1 MSGADLLVAGG
12 TVLRDGVA
20 EAGDVAIAGGRVVA
34 SAAPGSPVLDAAGL
48 LVAPGL
54 IDVQVNGAV
63 GVDLTYEP
71 ERWPEV
77 ASFLPRTGVTS
88 WCPTLITC
96 PLESIARA
104 QASVLGATP
113 EGAAAALGLHLEGPM
128 LSPAYNGAHPVEHQ
142 RLPDP
147 ALYADWSPATGV
159 ALVTIAPEL
168 PGALAA
174 IETLVARGIAV
185 SVGHSAAGPLEVSAA
200 ADAGARGVTHLFNAM
215 GALHHREL
223 GTVGAALADDR
234 LLCGLIADGL
244 HVHPAVVR
252 LAWDRLGPER
262 TVLVSDAVWALGA
275 PAGPHRLGDTLVVA
289 DGSGVRT
296 GDGRLAGSLLGLDDG
311 LRTLLAAGASRAD
324 AVAAATAT
332 PAALLGLADR
342 GHLRPG
348 AVGDV
353 VLLTPALEVVATVV
367 RGRLAY
373 HRDDVDEAVAA
384 QVAG

>member
-1 MSGADLLVAGG
+1 MSAADLLITGG
-12 TVLRDGVA
+12 TVLRDGAA
-20 EAGDVAIAGGRVVA
+20 EPGDVAIAGGRVVA
-34 SAAPGSPVLDAAGL
+34 SSPAGSTVLDATGL

-54 IDVQVNGAV
+54 IDVQINGAA

-77 ASFLPRTGVTS
+77 AAFLPRTGVTS

-96 PLESIARA
+96 PVESIARA
-104 QASVLGATP
+104 QASVVGAVP
-113 EGAAAALGLHLEGPM
+113 DGAAAPLGLHLEGPM
-128 LSPAYNGAHPVEHQ
+128 LSPANRGAHPVEHL

-147 ALYADWSPATGV
+147 RLYADWSPATGV

-168 PGALAA
+168 PGAIAA
-174 IETLVARGIAV
+174 IETLAGRGVAV
-185 SVGHSAAGPLEVSAA
+185 SVGHSAAGPVEVAAA

-215 GALHHREL
+215 GPLHHREL
-223 GTVGAALADDR
+223 GTVGAALAEDR
-234 LLCGLIADGL
+234 LRCGLIADGL

-252 LAWDRLGPER
+252 VAWDRLGPER

-289 DGSGVRT
+289 DDNGVRT

-311 LRTLLAAGASRAD
+311 LRTLLAAGASPAD
-324 AVAAATAT
+324 AVAAATST

-342 GHLRPG
+342 GHLRAG

-367 RGRLAY
+367 RGQLAY
-373 HRDDVDEAVAA
+373 HRDDVGDAVVST
-384 QVAG
+384 VAG